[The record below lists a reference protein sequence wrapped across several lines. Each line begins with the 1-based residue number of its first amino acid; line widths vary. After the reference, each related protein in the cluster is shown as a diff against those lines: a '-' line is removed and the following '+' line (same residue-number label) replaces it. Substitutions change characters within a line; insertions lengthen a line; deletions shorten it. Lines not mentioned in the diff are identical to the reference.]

1 MRLPVCQLAD
11 EDNKKNELSK
21 SSEIPKIQG
30 LWEVIPIANLAIC
43 GNLRLNLELL
53 IEIIILMSKNASS
66 GFDENQR
73 PDNPQEMLKSNF
85 YFSGLMAGE
94 MSCSIIKVTNSN
106 PHGHYYAVD
115 ITVTNADK
123 ELLTEVNRM
132 VMNNRGLITPVKGAN
147 NLCARGKDKVHI
159 VLDFLERYPILSG
172 DLAKNRIIILEN
184 ALVYL
189 ENHRGHKFQ
198 DEKIVEMDK
207 LRRKLREIKVS
218 SIVDQMFDL
227 STTDQDSLGYFFAG
241 VIDGEGSFGVKSSGI
256 YKQPFFAIAMKDKK
270 IIESLRKFIYHG
282 TVRLRKDGAYHLEI
296 NHRVVLK
303 NICDIFLNKY
313 PLRHQRQRKR
323 LQTLQQLL
331 NDYTPNSRKIALGD
345 HGMMI

>member
-1 MRLPVCQLAD
+1 M
-11 EDNKKNELSK
+11 
-21 SSEIPKIQG
+21 
-30 LWEVIPIANLAIC
+30 
-43 GNLRLNLELL
+43 NLELL